1 MAARA
6 AVPRSASTAVGEHG
20 GSHLPGGREHRRRA
34 GRILGAD
41 RPRAGGLTH
50 DESFFLLLNV
60 DEDQAAGMG
69 HGGRGVA
76 AGQLM
81 LAG

>member
-6 AVPRSASTAVGEHG
+6 AVPRSASTAVRTCPAVGSTG
-20 GSHLPGGREHRRRA
+20 GGLA
-34 GRILGAD
+34 GSSAQTAR
-41 RPRAGGLTH
+41 RAGGLTH